1 MNLRFFSYKLLF
13 LIYWLCTIN
22 TLFAQKGNRI
32 TLSDKLNQIEKKF
45 KVNLSYNHTF
55 FNTIF
60 LESDFNC
67 TTISECI
74 TIIEEKIPVKFE
86 KNDTNYLIIPLRKD
100 FSFTIVENDTNEPIT
115 SLVYQ
120 IQDKPKQ
127 NLTLSNEVFTLKNIF
142 PLDSIHLESYFHKTI
157 HIQAKDLEKNS
168 LLKFYTKQ
176 FRLNEI
182 VLTNYLTKGI
192 DSKISD
198 HSIQIKTKNLGL
210 LAGETDGDIFNVI
223 SNIPGIHSPSG
234 KSGNLNFRGNTYDQN
249 LVQIDDIPIYHSGH
263 FLGAISPY
271 NAAVIDNIEI
281 QRNMLPVKFGGRVGG
296 LINMKTKN
304 KIPHKNSYEIIANT
318 LFAGLSIN
326 TKLLEDKL
334 SLLAAYRTSYPGINS
349 PKLETISTLIF
360 QGSRIETVVGST
372 NLDTGFSDMNVAL
385 NYKINER
392 HSTTVSFINIENDL
406 FAEVREVQNPN
417 QTDFIDLDLDNW
429 GITGKWKAQFSD
441 KLSTELRFSKSNMRI
456 NNISEGFARDQRFSF
471 LKYENIISDT
481 RFIAEATYSFNPNT
495 ILEGGYNVINHELTS
510 NEMEQENN
518 LDLRRDQKA
527 TIHSTYLSFQKNW
540 NDKLN
545 INFGFHNNYY
555 TPSGDF
561 YVNPRLTASYAIHKR
576 LYVKSSLGTSNQFI
590 QKKFVNDFD
599 DFNITNQFWFL
610 PNREIAPLKG
620 TQFMFGAVFNPKKW
634 LIDLEFFKKESNNI
648 TKKIDNKRGSISSIG
663 ADVFVKKTW
672 NKIEAW
678 ISYSLSKTETTFD
691 NTTSDAFFDQRH
703 ILNLTS
709 LLNLNKW
716 KFALSWRYFSGMPVI
731 YPNDPTINTS
741 NLMLSDRFDGS
752 HQLDFSSSYTFY
764 NTSKSFKTVIGLS
777 ILNVYDQD
785 NTVNIFQNPT
795 ANTFRKTSSF
805 APNLQVNLSF

>member
-1 MNLRFFSYKLLF
+1 MNLRFFSYQLLF
-13 LIYWLCTIN
+13 FICWLATAT
-22 TLFAQKGNRI
+22 TLSAQKSNRI

-45 KVNLSYNHTF
+45 NVNLSYNHTF
-55 FNTIF
+55 FNTIL
-60 LESDFNC
+60 LENDFNC
-67 TTISECI
+67 ASISECI
-74 TIIEEKIPVKFE
+74 TIIEKEIPVKFE
-86 KNDTNYLIIPLRKD
+86 KKDTNYLVIPLRKD
-100 FSFTIVENDTNEPIT
+100 FSFTIIEDETDEPIT

-127 NLTLSNEVFTLKNIF
+127 NLEPSNGVFTLKKIF

-157 HIQAKDLEKNS
+157 HIQAKDLDRNS
-168 LLKFYTKQ
+168 PLKFYTKQ
-176 FRLNEI
+176 FHLNEI

-192 DSKISD
+192 DSKIGD
-198 HSIQIKTKNLGL
+198 HSIQIQTKRLGL

-271 NAAVIDNIEI
+271 NSAVIDNIEV
-281 QRNMLPVKFGGRVGG
+281 QRNMLPTKFGGRVGG
-296 LINMKTKN
+296 LINIKTKN
-304 KIPHKNSYEIIANT
+304 KIPAKNSYEIIANT
-318 LFAGLSIN
+318 LFAGLTVN
-326 TKLLEDKL
+326 TKLIDDKL
-334 SLLAAYRTSYPGINS
+334 SLLAAYRTSYPGFNS

-360 QGSRIETVVGST
+360 QGSRIETVVSST
-372 NLDTGFSDMNVAL
+372 NLDIGFSDMNLAL
-385 NYKINER
+385 NYKINEQ
-392 HSTTVSFINIENDL
+392 HSATVSFINIENDL

-429 GITGKWKAQFSD
+429 GITGKWKAQFSN
-441 KLSTELRFSKSNMRI
+441 KFNTELRFSKSNMRI
-456 NNISEGFARDQRFSF
+456 NNVSEGFNQNQRNSF
-471 LKYENIISDT
+471 LKYENIIADT
-481 RFIAEATYSFNPNT
+481 RFIAEASYSFNPNT
-495 ILEGGYNVINHELTS
+495 KIDAGYNVINHELTS

-518 LDLRRDQKA
+518 LDTRRDQKA
-527 TIHSTYLSFQKNW
+527 TIHSTYISFHKNW
-540 NDKLN
+540 NDKLDV
-545 INFGFHNNYY
+545 NFGFHNNYA
-555 TPSGDF
+555 PSGNF
-561 YVNPRLTASYAIHKR
+561 FMNPRLTASYAVNKK
-576 LYVKSSLGTSNQFI
+576 LYVKSSFGTSNQFI

-620 TQFMFGAVFNPKKW
+620 TQLMFGAVLNQKKW
-634 LIDLEFFKKESNNI
+634 LIDLEFFKKRSNNI
-648 TKKIDNKRGSISSIG
+648 TLKIDNSRGSISSIG
-663 ADVFVKKTW
+663 ADLFVKKKW
-672 NKIEAW
+672 RNIEAW
-678 ISYSLSKTETTFD
+678 ASYSLSKTETTFR

-703 ILNLTS
+703 ILNLTN
-709 LLNLNKW
+709 LLNFNQW

-731 YPNDPTINTS
+731 YPDNNNNTS
-741 NLMLSDRFDGS
+741 NLALSDRFDGS

-764 NTSKSFKTVIGLS
+764 NPSKSFKTVIGLS

-795 ANTFRKTSSF
+795 VNTFRKTSGF